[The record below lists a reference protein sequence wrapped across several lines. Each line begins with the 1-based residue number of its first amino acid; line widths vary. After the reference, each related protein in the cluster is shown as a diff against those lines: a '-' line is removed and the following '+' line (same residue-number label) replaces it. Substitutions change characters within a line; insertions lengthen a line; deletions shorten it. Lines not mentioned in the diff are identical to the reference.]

1 MFAWITTNLATII
14 IAAVLITV
22 CTLIIIKLRRDKKKG
37 KTSCG
42 CGCSGCAMKG
52 MCHPDKQKDAF

>member
-14 IAAVLITV
+14 IAAVLIAV

-52 MCHPDKQKDAF
+52 MCHPDKQEDAF